1 MLKLCILP
9 CLWPRILYVCM
20 YVHCGKSFDEG
31 IQQDEDNLSQQIS
44 LKCLKKRA
52 RVCVSVCM
60 QIYNVVFDFDGCS
73 SQQSKLL
80 CPCKLLWSS
89 LIRKSLPLPHTVF
102 SVLFNKHREKPFVRG
117 RPNTQTGNTTWPQT
131 AEYRQ
136 MEGTGKA
143 AENSNLNLFCVKLV

>member
-9 CLWPRILYVCM
+9 CLWPRIM
-20 YVHCGKSFDEG
+20 YVHGGKSFDES

-44 LKCLKKRA
+44 LKCLKKR
-52 RVCVSVCM
+52 VCV

-89 LIRKSLPLPHTVF
+89 LIRKSLPLPHTAF
-102 SVLFNKHREKPFVRG
+102 SVLLNKYREKPFVRG

-131 AEYRQ
+131 AECRQ
-136 MEGTGKA
+136 MEGTRRA